1 MKLVKQLA
9 ALLAV
14 VMVFA
19 LFNFSMYRVFTGRLG
34 NNFSG
39 ASQLKSVEV
48 ANYLPFQP
56 ESDLARVDASVKL
69 SGDLPVLDGAAALVP
84 VYASVIENLYPQ
96 GSVTYEGGTFSSDN
110 FYGENFAS
118 DSAMQ
123 YYNTVRGY
131 KAIVDGD
138 TDLFFGGGPS
148 EEQKKYAQEQG
159 VELVYVPIGR
169 EAFVFFVN
177 QANPVNGLTSDQ
189 IRDVY
194 AGDCTNWKDVGGP
207 NRAIN
212 PVARIAGSGSQ
223 TRMEKFMGDRPFG
236 PKSPFAITGGSLG
249 YSFRFYLE
257 GMVQDSSIKML
268 ALDGVYPSMEN
279 IQSGKYPLVSEFY
292 AVYRADNDNENI
304 QILLDWI
311 LSPEGQEM
319 MAATGYIPLSQS

>member
-56 ESDLARVDASVKL
+56 ESDLARMDASVKL

-96 GSVTYEGGTFSSDN
+96 DSVTYEGGTFSSDN
-110 FYGENFAS
+110 YYGENFAP

-138 TDLFFGGGPS
+138 TDLFFGVAPS
-148 EEQKKYAQEQG
+148 EDQKKYAQEQG
-159 VELVYVPIGR
+159 VELVYVPIGMD
-169 EAFVFFVN
+169 AFVFFVN

-194 AGDCTNWKDVGGP
+194 AGDCTNWKDLGGP

-223 TRMEKFMGDRPFG
+223 SAMEKFMGDRPFG
-236 PKSPFAITGGSLG
+236 QKSPFAITGGSLG

-257 GMVQDSSIKML
+257 GMVQSSSVKVL
-268 ALDGVYPSMEN
+268 TLDGVYPSPEN
-279 IQSGKYPLVSEFY
+279 IQSGDYPLASDLY

-319 MAATGYIPLSQS
+319 IAATGYIPLSQS

>member
-1 MKLVKQLA
+1 MKLVKQIA
-9 ALLAV
+9 VLLAV
-14 VMVFA
+14 VAVFA
-19 LFNFSMYRVFTGRLG
+19 LFNLSMFRVFTGRLG

-84 VYASVIENLYPQ
+84 VYASVIENLYPE
-96 GSVTYEGGTFSSDN
+96 GSVTYEGGVFSSDN

-138 TDLFFGGGPS
+138 TDIFFGAGPS
-148 EEQKKYAQEQG
+148 EDQKKYAEDQG

-177 QANPVNGLTSDQ
+177 QANPVDGLTADQ
-189 IRDVY
+189 IRDIY
-194 AGDCTNWKDVGGP
+194 AGECTNWKDVGGP

-212 PVARIAGSGSQ
+212 PVTRIAGSGSQ

-236 PKSPFAITGGSLG
+236 LKSPFAITGGSLG

-268 ALDGVYPSMEN
+268 ALDGVYPSIEN
-279 IQSGKYPLVSEFY
+279 IQSGDYPLVSEFY

-304 QILLDWI
+304 QILLDWL

-319 MAATGYIPLSQS
+319 MAATGYIPLS